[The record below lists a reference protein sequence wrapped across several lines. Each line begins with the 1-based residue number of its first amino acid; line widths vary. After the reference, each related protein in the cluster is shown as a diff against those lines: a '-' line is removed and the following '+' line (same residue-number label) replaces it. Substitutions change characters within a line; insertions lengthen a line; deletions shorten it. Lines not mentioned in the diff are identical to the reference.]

1 MEDMDYNQA
10 AETFLSCV
18 KSRSK
23 TEVMSRFSKYAHGE
37 QLVLVGLYKNTG
49 SPILP
54 SDIAKET
61 NMSTARVATI
71 LNNLEEK
78 GLVTREISRT
88 DRRKILVAITAKGR
102 EEAEQSRKE
111 AVSRIVKILE
121 RMGEERTKSFVENV
135 QLFFDLAM
143 EIFEEENEKV

>member
-1 MEDMDYNQA
+1 MDYNQA

-37 QLVLVGLYKNTG
+37 KLVLVGLYKNTG

-111 AVSRIVKILE
+111 AVSLSNLMVRWDLIDFWCSTFFLKIH
-121 RMGEERTKSFVENV
+121 RTN
-135 QLFFDLAM
+135 LFTS
-143 EIFEEENEKV
+143 